1 MKYLPLWCLRRHS
14 LNAGKWCMGFHRTS
28 SLCFCHPP
36 FLATQF
42 PHTSGMNLTHTH
54 RQALQVNTTGL
65 SFRDKDESFSFALF
79 VANTSKN
86 MLAIIHNVSHWVP
99 LGVKKKRVFSVG
111 LPDVYWSD
119 NVLRFV
125 REDEILLS
133 YFRFSFYVFTHFQ
146 ICPSATMKGINVL
159 SHLLLLQKNTWDF
172 FWMVKKNA
180 SKKNV
185 TFIFFPNSF
194 HQSPVCHRKQMLY

>member
-99 LGVKKKRVFSVG
+99 LGVKKKRVSFLLVYQTCTEVTMYCVLYVRMKSYSHTSDSVFMFSHT
-111 LPDVYWSD
+111 
-119 NVLRFV
+119 FK
-125 REDEILLS
+125 
-133 YFRFSFYVFTHFQ
+133 YVQ
-146 ICPSATMKGINVL
+146 V
-159 SHLLLLQKNTWDF
+159 Q
-172 FWMVKKNA
+172 
-180 SKKNV
+180 
-185 TFIFFPNSF
+185 
-194 HQSPVCHRKQMLY
+194 Q